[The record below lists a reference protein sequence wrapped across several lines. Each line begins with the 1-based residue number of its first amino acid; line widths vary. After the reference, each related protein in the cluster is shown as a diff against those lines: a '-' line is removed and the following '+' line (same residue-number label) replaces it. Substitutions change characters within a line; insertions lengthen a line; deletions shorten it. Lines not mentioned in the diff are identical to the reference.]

1 MSGYICIS
9 VWYTCVCMYVCL
21 SLCLCIILARSHASV
36 ASECDNL
43 SAISLTLLLF
53 RYLVILL
60 VSAIPLARVN
70 LAAIYANLLR
80 IFLRILFS
88 FGSKA
93 TNKTNS
99 AKREKKEKKNG
110 KNKYLNLSKKLF
122 YVRFLCFI
130 APRMKTKY
138 AIDNRSKGAEKPSK
152 REHRK
157 THRT

>member
-1 MSGYICIS
+1 
-9 VWYTCVCMYVCL
+9 MYVCF

-36 ASECDNL
+36 ASERDNL
-43 SAISLTLLLF
+43 SAISLTLLLFRYFGISLF

-99 AKREKKEKKNG
+99 AKREQKKKKW
-110 KNKYLNLSKKLF
+110 
-122 YVRFLCFI
+122 
-130 APRMKTKY
+130 
-138 AIDNRSKGAEKPSK
+138 
-152 REHRK
+152 
-157 THRT
+157 

>member
-1 MSGYICIS
+1 M
-9 VWYTCVCMYVCL
+9 
-21 SLCLCIILARSHASV
+21 
-36 ASECDNL
+36 ASERDNL

-53 RYLVILL
+53 RYFGISLFRYLVISL

-70 LAAIYANLLR
+70 LAAIYANSLR
-80 IFLRILFS
+80 IFFRILFS

-93 TNKTNS
+93 RNKKNS
-99 AKREKKEKKNG
+99 AKREQKNKKKSG

-122 YVRFLCFI
+122 YVRFLYFI

-138 AIDNRSKGAEKPSK
+138 AIDNRSKGAEKPRK
-152 REHRK
+152 REHRR

>member
-1 MSGYICIS
+1 MRC
-9 VWYTCVCMYVCL
+9 
-21 SLCLCIILARSHASV
+21 SHASV
-36 ASECDNL
+36 ASERDNL
-43 SAISLTLLLF
+43 SAISLTLLLFRYFGISLF

-70 LAAIYANLLR
+70 LAAIYANSLR
-80 IFLRILFS
+80 IFFRILFS

-99 AKREKKEKKNG
+99 AKREQKNKKKSG

-122 YVRFLCFI
+122 YVRFLYFI

-138 AIDNRSKGAEKPSK
+138 AIDNRSKGAKKPSK